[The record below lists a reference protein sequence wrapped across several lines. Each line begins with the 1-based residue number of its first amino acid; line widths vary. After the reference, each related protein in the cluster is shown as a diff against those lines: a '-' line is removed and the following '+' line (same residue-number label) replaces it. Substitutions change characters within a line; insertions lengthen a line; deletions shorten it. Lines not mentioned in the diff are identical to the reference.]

1 MALEAAPD
9 DQAAIDGILREAH
22 TMKGAAGM
30 VGMMRVSR
38 LAHRLEDLLVELRSG
53 TRRSTPELT
62 DSMLLVVDGLARLI
76 ANPSSAE
83 QDTSDELAMERLLP
97 TPALVASL
105 VPPPPT
111 SPTSTDVAV
120 PVSPSAL
127 SAPSPTNGKSILPV
141 PVPGAQSAAPASKE
155 VAIPPPTP
163 DLPVPISVVPA
174 AAAVLPIPPPAL
186 RATSPASGEVFCRP

>member
-62 DSMLLVVDGLARLI
+62 DSMLLVVDGLGRLI

-97 TPALVASL
+97 TRRARCSRLPLRPRWHLARERGLTLSGPVEAASSRRPGEREGCRTG
-105 VPPPPT
+105 PPR
-111 SPTSTDVAV
+111 
-120 PVSPSAL
+120 
-127 SAPSPTNGKSILPV
+127 G
-141 PVPGAQSAAPASKE
+141 
-155 VAIPPPTP
+155 
-163 DLPVPISVVPA
+163 
-174 AAAVLPIPPPAL
+174 
-186 RATSPASGEVFCRP
+186 